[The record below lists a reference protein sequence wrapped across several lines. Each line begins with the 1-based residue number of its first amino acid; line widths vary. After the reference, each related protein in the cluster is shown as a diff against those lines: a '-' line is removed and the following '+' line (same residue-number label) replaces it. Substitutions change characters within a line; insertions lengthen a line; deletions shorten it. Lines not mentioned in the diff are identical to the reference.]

1 MIGETIRRVKRF
13 ISKYIGRTLCRLL
26 LFASIYI
33 VIVIAVMIITQVQLY
48 KRADDTYVM
57 LQDNVY
63 QNGIVDWEALAGTET
78 VAWIVFKNKPEKVNY
93 PVVQHKT
100 NSYYTTHLYNGEKN
114 ISGAIF
120 MDKRNIP
127 MLTDRNTIIY
137 GHNMQD
143 GSMFHDLRYF
153 MDPNFYKDNKEFYLY
168 LPDGTKHTYEICTV
182 NQVSEK
188 SFAYDII
195 YTSDTDFIENM
206 NMFYQTS
213 MCGNSVKTVPAD
225 SIVTLSTCMTNDIT
239 SSDRLVVV
247 GIHRSVEQVQQ
258 PASWYVVPGELGD
271 ILMNASG
278 DAFGESDAS
287 GDSTNNDDANG
298 DNNNGAVD
306 NQNSQPNEK

>member
-1 MIGETIRRVKRF
+1 MIGETISRVKRF
-13 ISKYIGRTLCRLL
+13 ISRYIGKAVSRLL
-26 LFASIYI
+26 LFTSIYI
-33 VIVIAVMIITQVQLY
+33 VIVIAVVIIMQVQRY

-78 VAWIVFKNKPEKVNY
+78 VAWLVFKDKPEKINY

-120 MDKRNIP
+120 MDKRNAP

-143 GSMFHDLRYF
+143 GTMFHDLRYF

-182 NQVSEK
+182 NQISEN
-188 SFAYDII
+188 SFAYDIT
-195 YTSDTDFIENM
+195 YSSDTDFIENM
-206 NMFYQTS
+206 NMLYQTS
-213 MCGNSVKTVPAD
+213 MCGNSVKTLPTD

-239 SSDRLVVV
+239 SSDRLIVV
-247 GIHRSVEQVQQ
+247 GIHRTVEQVQQ

-271 ILMNASG
+271 ILPDASG
-278 DAFGESDAS
+278 DASGEADDA
-287 GDSTNNDDANG
+287 GDSTNNDDAIV
-298 DNNNGAVD
+298 DNNNEAAD
-306 NQNSQPNEK
+306 NQSGQPGE